1 MITAERKP
9 LDEIIAM
16 ISPFKKV
23 LVVGCG
29 SCVAECVAGGEKE
42 VGLLASALRMEARMT
57 SKELETLELT
67 LERQCVYEFIDRLTG
82 LIDQYDAVLSLACGA
97 GVQAVAEVFP
107 NIPILPA
114 LNTSFL
120 GQTKEAG
127 LWLENCRGCGDCRL
141 HLFADICP
149 VTRCAKQIFNG
160 PCGGSQEGQCE
171 VNPDTPCAWD
181 LIIHRL
187 EERGQLDLLEEVYAP
202 ADWSKKQGAGP
213 RKIIRE
219 DQQN

>member
-16 ISPFKKV
+16 ISPFKK
-23 LVVGCG
+23 LLIVGCG
-29 SCVAECVAGGEKE
+29 SCVAECAAGGEKE
-42 VGLLASALRMEARMT
+42 VGLLSSALRMEARMT
-57 SKELETLELT
+57 TRELETKEIT
-67 LERQCVYEFIDRLTG
+67 LERQCVYEFIDQLTG
-82 LIDQYDAVLSLACGA
+82 LVDQYEAVLSLGCGA

-114 LNTSFL
+114 LNTSFI

-127 LWLENCRGCGDCRL
+127 LWLENCRGCNDCRL

-149 VTRCAKQIFNG
+149 ITRCAKQIFNG
-160 PCGGSQEGQCE
+160 PCGGSQEGKCE
-171 VNPDTPCAWD
+171 VNPDIPCAWQ
-181 LIIHRL
+181 LIITRL
-187 EERGQLDLLEEVYAP
+187 EERNRLDQLEEIYSP
-202 ADWSKKQGAGP
+202 ADWSRKQGTGP

>member
-23 LVVGCG
+23 LIVGCA
-29 SCVAECVAGGEKE
+29 SCVGECAAGGEKE
-42 VGLLASALRMEARMT
+42 VGLLGSALRMDARMT
-57 SKELETLELT
+57 SRELETREMT
-67 LERQCVYEFIDRLTG
+67 LERQCVYEFVDQLTG
-82 LIDQYDAVLSLACGA
+82 VIDQYDAVLSLACGA
-97 GVQAVAEVFP
+97 GVQAVSEVFP
-107 NIPILPA
+107 GTPILPA

-160 PCGGSQEGQCE
+160 PCGGSQDGQ
-171 VNPDTPCAWD
+171 V
-181 LIIHRL
+181 
-187 EERGQLDLLEEVYAP
+187 
-202 ADWSKKQGAGP
+202 
-213 RKIIRE
+213 
-219 DQQN
+219 